1 MTTSTD
7 QDEQD
12 GQGEL
17 EQQPF
22 VAHLMEFAQRLK
34 RVLVVIF
41 VIFVAL
47 FPWANDLYT
56 LLATPLISNL
66 PEGTGMIAT
75 KVIAPFLTPL
85 KLTFVLSIF
94 LSIPFILYQFWAF
107 VAPGLY
113 QHEKRLAS
121 PLVISSALLFYLGM
135 AFAYFVVFPLLFEI
149 LPSMAPDQ
157 ITVAPDITDYLDFVL
172 TLFFAFGV
180 AFEVPIATIVLVWM
194 GVTTPEALRE
204 KRPYIVIG
212 AFCIGM
218 LLTPPDVISQTL
230 LAVPMLILF
239 ELGIF
244 FSRFFMRDR
253 EEEEPAQPGAPT
265 RDDDDIPSPT
275 KRDERAPAPAPNL
288 AGVKQPTHLPL
299 ETEDPDVKD
308 IEEERDAGSVNREPS
323 AFRPVT
329 ADELDAQLNAIEATD
344 DNQDESDDPE
354 EGADDDWDESDDHE
368 EGFDDDWDEADDH
381 EEGFADDDESADGE
395 DGASTVDAKTR
406 VDAKLELV
414 MEYRNVENNDA
425 ARALLYEVLAE
436 GDDDQIRVARNILK
450 QLDSDNQ

>member
-7 QDEQD
+7 QDEQ
-12 GQGEL
+12 GGL

-22 VAHLMEFAQRLK
+22 VAHLIELTQRLK
-34 RVLVVIF
+34 RVLVVVFIIF
-41 VIFVAL
+41 IIL

-56 LLATPLISNL
+56 LLASPLISHL

-85 KLTFVLSIF
+85 KLTFVLAIF

-121 PLVISSALLFYLGM
+121 PLVVSSAMLFYLGM
-135 AFAYFVVFPLLFEI
+135 AFAYFVVFPLLFDI

-194 GVTTPEALRE
+194 GVTTPESLRE

-212 AFCIGM
+212 AFCVGM
-218 LLTPPDVISQTL
+218 FLTPPDVISQTL

-239 ELGIF
+239 ELGVF
-244 FSRFFMRDR
+244 FSRFFERDR

-265 RDDDDIPSPT
+265 RDEGDIPNAT
-275 KRDERAPAPAPNL
+275 RRDERAPPLAPNL
-288 AGVKQPTHLPL
+288 TGVKQPTYLPI
-299 ETEDPDVKD
+299 EAEDPDVND
-308 IEEERDAGSVNREPS
+308 AEEEQDAGAVNKAPS
-323 AFRPVT
+323 EFRPVT
-329 ADELDAQLNAIEATD
+329 AEELKAQLDAIEAAD
-344 DNQDESDDPE
+344 DNQDEPDDHE
-354 EGADDDWDESDDHE
+354 EGVDEDWDEADDHE
-368 EGFDDDWDEADDH
+368 EGFDDDWDETDDH
-381 EEGFADDDESADGE
+381 EEGFDDDYESADAE
-395 DGASTVDAKTR
+395 DSASTVDAKTR
-406 VDAKLELV
+406 VDAKLELI
-414 MEYRNVENNDA
+414 MEYRNVENEDA
-425 ARALLYEVLAE
+425 ARTLLYEVLAE
-436 GDDDQIRVARNILK
+436 GDDAQIRVARNILQ
-450 QLDSDNQ
+450 QLDSDYQ